1 MLKEQGSTITP
12 CNVIVVLRIQQIEN
26 FGCKGGVVRSGV
38 SEIVQPESFVVHCGV
53 IIFVAI
59 PFFLSKS
66 NILCMKLNQPRA
78 VQVGKPQHRLG
89 SFSECKYQLMSRD
102 ARSKVGI

>member
-1 MLKEQGSTITP
+1 MLKEQARTITP

-38 SEIVQPESFVVHCGV
+38 SEIVQPESFVVYCGV

-59 PFFLSKS
+59 PLFFVKKQHTLHE
-66 NILCMKLNQPRA
+66 I
-78 VQVGKPQHRLG
+78 KPT
-89 SFSECKYQLMSRD
+89 SRRTSWEASTP
-102 ARSKVGI
+102 ARKFF